1 MIDDVLP
8 YNISQQEDDISQ
20 TGENGKSW
28 MLYKIYYLYKLSWK
42 SGLEITIFY
51 IMLIK
56 SSFISTE
63 ILDLTFPVVL
73 AGGQDIGIS
82 VLNDVEV
89 LDNNTNCKADAI
101 PTKLDG
107 PAGSNG
113 MICGWHDY
121 ALNILSSCWYLN
133 PNGTWNNGAD
143 MLEKR
148 RYFTM
153 TAVENEVIVIGG
165 QSTYNTGL
173 KSVEKYSLGK
183 HEGWSKMKD
192 APRKIN
198 RHCTVLFNTTFLM
211 VVGGYQ
217 NADVIKNNIT
227 IRAKYVS
234 HL

>member
-1 MIDDVLP
+1 MSFCPIIFPNKKTILDKLQKEV
-8 YNISQQEDDISQ
+8 NNKRIAKFI
-20 TGENGKSW
+20 
-28 MLYKIYYLYKLSWK
+28 IY
-42 SGLEITIFY
+42 INFTIFH
-51 IMLIK
+51 IVLIK

-89 LDNNTNCKADAI
+89 LDNNTNCKADVI
-101 PTKLDG
+101 PTKLYG
-107 PAGSNG
+107 AAGING
-113 MICGWHDY
+113 MICGGRDY
-121 ALNILSSCWYLN
+121 ALNFLSSCWYLN
-133 PNGTWNNGAD
+133 PNGTWNAGAD

-153 TAVENEVIVIGG
+153 TAVENEVIVTGG
-165 QSTYNTGL
+165 QTAYLAL

-183 HEGWSKMKD
+183 HEGWSKMED
-192 APRKIN
+192 APRTISK
-198 RHCTVLFNTTFLM
+198 HCTVLFNTTYLM

-217 NADVIKNNIT
+217 NAEVIKVNIK